1 MGDATQAKPGEA
13 QTVRTRS
20 FPIRLL
26 LFGLVIVVAV
36 AFGFLA
42 HTVNE
47 ARILV
52 QRYGYYTMALTF
64 AWAVVAWVRVV
75 PGWLKSWPRF
85 SKSEIRATL
94 IAVVGLTLI
103 AVLTVP
109 YTYKVLYDEFVLQ
122 STAWCLHELREVGAT
137 VLGYKIE
144 GVFSTMQTYLDKRP
158 FFFTFIVS
166 LVHDLTG
173 YRESNA
179 FALNTMLMPVALGL
193 IYLLARRFAEH
204 RAALGALVSF
214 GAYSLLAQN
223 ATGAGMEMLN
233 IVMLLLV
240 MHLAVWF
247 LREPDEPRLAALV
260 LGAVLLAQTRYESS
274 LYVLPAA
281 LIILEGWRRSG
292 KLILP
297 AAAVLAP
304 ALLIPY
310 ALHNTYLSGTPLLWE
325 LREGEA
331 SRFGFDFFAGNLVH
345 AFKYF
350 FSFSGSLPN
359 SWWLGIAG
367 LPAAAFALAASLK
380 GLPRWK
386 TASAEMI
393 TMVLFGG
400 AIAAN
405 LGLLLFYYWGNLDDP
420 IVSRL
425 SLPFTALLALCLAWI
440 VERFPLPWRKK
451 VASFVII
458 GALFSYV
465 STGLMANASH
475 WELNI
480 QARRIAWELEQVQA
494 MEQKAPGERLIITNK
509 SALFWLTHHISS
521 IQIVR
526 ARVRGEQIRYHMG
539 QHTFREILVMQSFQP
554 LGEEGGF
561 QMEPS
566 DRLPDSFILEPVKE
580 RRFGT
585 RLTRISRLVRVDEP
599 KIEPSETEEMETE
612 DSA

>member
-1 MGDATQAKPGEA
+1 MGDPTQAKTGGA
-13 QTVRTRS
+13 RS
-20 FPIRLL
+20 FPTRLL

-52 QRYGYYTMALTF
+52 QRYGYYTMAFTF
-64 AWAVVAWVRVV
+64 AWAVLAWIRIA
-75 PGWLKSWPRF
+75 PDWLKSWPGF
-85 SKSEIRATL
+85 SRREMGVTL
-94 IAVVGLTLI
+94 GAIAGLTLI

-137 VLGYKIE
+137 VLGYRVD

-179 FALNTMLMPVALGL
+179 FALNTVLMPVVLGL
-193 IYLLARRFAEH
+193 IYLLARRFAQH

-247 LREPDEPRLAALV
+247 LRRPDEPRLAALV

-281 LIILEGWRRSG
+281 LVILEGWRRSG

-331 SRFGFDFFAGNLVH
+331 SRFGYDFFAGNLVH
-345 AFKYF
+345 AFRYL

-359 SWWLGIAG
+359 SWWLAVAG
-367 LPAAAFALAASLK
+367 LPALAFAIAASLK

-386 TASAEMI
+386 NASAEMI

-405 LGLLLFYYWGNLDDP
+405 LGLLLFYYWGELDDP

-425 SLPFTALLALCLAWI
+425 SIPFTALLALCLAWI
-440 VERFPLPWRKK
+440 IGRFPQPWRRS
-451 VASFVII
+451 VASIVIG
-458 GALFSYV
+458 GALFSYM
-465 STGLMANASH
+465 STGLTANASN

-480 QARRIAWELEQVQA
+480 QARRIAWELEQVQE
-494 MEQKAPGERLIITNK
+494 MERQAPGERLIITNK
-509 SALFWLTHHISS
+509 SALFWLTHRISS

-526 ARVRGEQIRYHMG
+526 ARFRDEQIRYHMG
-539 QHTFREILVMQSFQP
+539 QHTFREILVMQSFHP
-554 LGEEGGF
+554 MGAEGGF
-561 QMEPS
+561 QMEPA
-566 DRLPDSFILEPVKE
+566 DRLPDSFVLEPVQE

-585 RLTRISRLVRVDEP
+585 RLTRISRLVRVDETAI
-599 KIEPSETEEMETE
+599 KAAETE
-612 DSA
+612 DQEQEDSA